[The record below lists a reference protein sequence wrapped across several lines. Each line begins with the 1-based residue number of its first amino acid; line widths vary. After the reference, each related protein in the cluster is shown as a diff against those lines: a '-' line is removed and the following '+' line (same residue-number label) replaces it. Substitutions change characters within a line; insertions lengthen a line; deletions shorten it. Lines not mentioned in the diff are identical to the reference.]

1 MERPDVP
8 YLLQRAKERG
18 FPCDPSDV
26 VYYVRHDTILARADH
41 KGLPR
46 IVEAIFAFMYRNAA
60 PISEYFHMP
69 RTKVVEIGGEF
80 PI

>member
-1 MERPDVP
+1 M
-8 YLLQRAKERG
+8 QRVKERG
-18 FPCDPSDV
+18 LPCDASDV
-26 VYYVRHDTILARADH
+26 VYYVRHDTIVARADH
-41 KGLPR
+41 KALPR

-69 RTKVVEIGGEF
+69 RTKVVEIGGV

>member
-1 MERPDVP
+1 MP
-8 YLLQRAKERG
+8 
-18 FPCDPSDV
+18 
-26 VYYVRHDTILARADH
+26 RADH

-46 IVEAIFAFMYRNAA
+46 IVEAIFAFLYRNAA

-69 RTKVVEIGGEF
+69 PAKVVEMGGEF